1 MGESGYL
8 RLLLVLLLL
17 LRERLAELLLRWP
30 SCMLLRPRLLR
41 LLLA

>member
-8 RLLLVLLLL
+8 RLLLVLLL
-17 LRERLAELLLRWP
+17 RDRPAEPLLLRCP

>member
-1 MGESGYL
+1 MGESSYL
-8 RLLLVLLLL
+8 RLLLVLL

>member
-1 MGESGYL
+1 MGERRYL
-8 RLLLVLLLL
+8 RLLLVLL

-41 LLLA
+41 LLLS